1 MSKIKKLYT
10 LDEVCKALCKT
21 REELLP
27 VITKHIPDYAKRT
40 DHKLTE
46 DELSQIETAIKK
58 G

>member
-1 MSKIKKLYT
+1 MSEIKKLYT
-10 LDEVCKALCKT
+10 LDEGCEVLGIT